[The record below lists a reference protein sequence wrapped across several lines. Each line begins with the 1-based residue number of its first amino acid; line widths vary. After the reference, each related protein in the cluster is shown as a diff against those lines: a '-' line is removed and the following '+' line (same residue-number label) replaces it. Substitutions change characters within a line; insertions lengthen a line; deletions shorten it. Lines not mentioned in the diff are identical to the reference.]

1 MNIRHLQYFQQLAKL
16 QHFAKAAKACH
27 VTQPTLSAGISAL
40 EKSLGLELVVRQSQF
55 VALTDAG
62 DIVLQYA
69 EKMLQEQ
76 AALKQELSLFSGQMT
91 GSLDIGIVP
100 QSSVDI
106 MPLIKRF
113 NQAFPHININLSVMT
128 NSQLIESL
136 TLHKTDIGLGFD
148 EHLTEVNRRSF
159 VLYPQ
164 RSLAHSNC
172 PAHSTNHAQST
183 NPAYSISQMALLCAY
198 IDDHIDDK
206 ASQKSVSLASLSNT
220 PLVLLSKGMQFRQYI
235 DQAMAEVGGEFK
247 VVLETD
253 SLFHLISAVKHGIG
267 SAIVSLGI
275 AESVSQLF
283 GINYQAL
290 EGIKSG
296 STVFITR
303 KHSLTPAMKA
313 FTRLLEGDE

>member
-1 MNIRHLQYFQQLAKL
+1 MNIRHLQYFQQLAKW

-113 NQAFPHININLSVMT
+113 NQAFPQISINLLVMT
-128 NSQLIESL
+128 NSQLIEAL

-164 RSLAHSNC
+164 RTHSQN
-172 PAHSTNHAQST
+172 T
-183 NPAYSISQMALLCAY
+183 SQMALLSVN
-198 IDDHIDDK
+198 IDED
-206 ASQKSVSLASLSNT
+206 ASQKPISLASLQST
-220 PLVLLSKGMQFRQYI
+220 PLVLLSKNMQFRQYI
-235 DQAMAEVGGEFK
+235 DRAMAHIGGEFQ

-253 SLFHLISAVKHGIG
+253 SLYHLISAVKHGIG
-267 SAIVSLGI
+267 SAIVSRGI

-283 GINYQAL
+283 DIHHQSL
-290 EGIKSG
+290 EGIDSG
-296 STVFITR
+296 HTIFITR

-313 FTRLLEGDE
+313 FTRILEDESV